1 MRLSD
6 AGTAI
11 SKRWVPVAHSIS
23 AKLVI
28 LLVALMA
35 VVFGFLGYLNIRL
48 QQQQL
53 EKSTLATAD
62 RVSDVIKRS
71 ASYYMLRNQ
80 RDGLYHLIKEIGT
93 EPGIVRIRIF
103 NREGR
108 ISYSSDPGEMNT
120 LVDKK
125 AEACYG

>member
-35 VVFGFLGYLNIRL
+35 VVFGLLGYLNIRL
-48 QQQQL
+48 QRQQL
-53 EKSTLATAD
+53 EKSTLAAAE

-80 RDGLYHLIKEIGT
+80 RDGLYHTITEMAN
-93 EPGIVRIRIF
+93 EPGIERIRII
-103 NREGR
+103 NQQGK
-108 ISYSSDPGEMNT
+108 ISFSS
-120 LVDKK
+120 
-125 AEACYG
+125 